1 MDLRGTP
8 GLGRALMLPVGS
20 FAAAALGACLQWTV
34 FASDRWLQAAVL
46 TVGIFGSYELIRV
59 QRLVLRQRAAA
70 DDWLRSAT
78 GGFVPARYLWR
89 AEQLCAPRQRLTL
102 ARTLRLVEDTACER
116 PVGMRFPLRLCA
128 VQTHWRAVES
138 LVRALEHVADPVT
151 PAGML
156 RVIDLV
162 TSAGGPLWGTSDAE
176 LGDALAAT
184 LAILT
189 PRGAEST
196 RAARAA

>member
-1 MDLRGTP
+1 VGG
-8 GLGRALMLPVGS
+8 GLG
-20 FAAAALGACLQWTV
+20 WTV
-34 FASDRWLQAAVL
+34 FVSSRWLQTAAVS
-46 TVGIFGSYELIRV
+46 VGVFGIYELVRA
-59 QRLVLRQRAAA
+59 QGLVLRQRREA

-78 GGFVPARYLWR
+78 GAFVPARYLWR
-89 AEQLCAPRQRLTL
+89 AKQLCAPRQRLTL
-102 ARTLRLVEDTACER
+102 ASTLRMIEDTARER
-116 PVGMRFPLRLCA
+116 PVGMRFPLHLCA
-128 VQTHWRAVES
+128 VQTHWKSVES
-138 LVRALEHVADPVT
+138 LVRALEHVAEPVT

-176 LGDALAAT
+176 LGEALAAT